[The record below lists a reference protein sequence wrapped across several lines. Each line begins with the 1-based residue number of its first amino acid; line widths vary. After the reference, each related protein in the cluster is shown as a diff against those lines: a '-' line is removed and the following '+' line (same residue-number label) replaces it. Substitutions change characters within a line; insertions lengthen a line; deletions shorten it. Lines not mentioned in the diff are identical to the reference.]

1 METLAGTT
9 TFVLHKVAVASRRAI
24 ADRLAERPGLT
35 LWQYAALAE
44 LGDHGPA
51 AQNGLAAALGMDPAD
66 MVRLMDELIGKRLVS
81 RERDPAD
88 RRRYRIS
95 LTAKGR
101 NILGIAGKVIR
112 EVERTTLEPLSDA
125 ERATLRDLVTKIHT
139 RSVANQLPSV
149 RVGLPADSV
158 IGCRT

>member
-1 METLAGTT
+1 METLSGTT

-44 LGDHGPA
+44 LTDAGPS
-51 AQNGLAAALGMDPAD
+51 AQNALAAGLGIDVSD
-66 MVRLMDELIGKRLVS
+66 MVRLMDELITKRLVT

-95 LTAKGR
+95 LTMKGR
-101 NILGIAGKVIR
+101 NAFTTAQKVVR
-112 EVERTTLEPLSDA
+112 ETERTTLQPLTTA
-125 ERATLRDLVTKIHT
+125 ERATFHKLAAKVHAHSLTT
-139 RSVANQLPSV
+139 
-149 RVGLPADSV
+149 
-158 IGCRT
+158 